1 MQDNELESKEIND
14 IENFDEKSQKDTE
27 EISLASYLKADIALE
42 EVPALKTAQ
51 SCTSF
56 FTLFK
61 ELVRNNLNDFWVK
74 FAILFFFSQDKEKTD
89 WTPQDLA
96 NGLYWLQENHRKRL
110 IWQLSKSGW
119 LNFADGTYKLST
131 FGRSIL
137 TMLVALVQQEKAP
150 DALGA
155 NISSLTL
162 LEMYQNDPTNTLRM
176 FLNELIRI
184 DNEIQ
189 NTLESKSEYLVR
201 KLNRRIRMQFD
212 IAVKSRKHLENLPTN
227 DYNAYRLKQEI
238 HERLSS
244 FHSRLS
250 HVQRVQNDLVARR
263 IILADQSLTQHD
275 INTFL
280 ITSTV
285 DSLAQLGRSAIS
297 PPILIAD
304 VVPQLMIYETEWQI
318 EKERI
323 EEQRRGWSAVEMVDE
338 SKENMVTQSR
348 FLNLVGEVKH
358 RLSRDN
364 SFTIEGF
371 VPYES
376 WSNSCFRFCML
387 SLMESGDIPNQM
399 DFIQKQ
405 SCPRLKIEYP
415 GDEAQAS
422 AAIIND
428 PFSGVKE
435 ITRGIVTQAEE
446 KNDGLY
452 Q

>member
-1 MQDNELESKEIND
+1 MQEKELENKETND
-14 IENFDEKSQKDTE
+14 IENFDEKEQKDTE
-27 EISLASYLKADIALE
+27 EISLSSYLREDIALE
-42 EVPALKTAQ
+42 EVPSLKTAQ
-51 SCTSF
+51 TCTSF
-56 FTLFK
+56 FSLFK
-61 ELVRNNLNDFWVK
+61 ELVRNNLNDFWIK
-74 FAILFFFSQDKEKTD
+74 FAILLYFSQDKDKTE

-96 NGLYWLQENHRKRL
+96 NGLYWLKENHRKRL
-110 IWQLSKSGW
+110 VWQLSKSGW
-119 LNFADGTYKLST
+119 INYTDGTYKLST

-137 TMLVALVQQEKAP
+137 TMLVALTQQEKVP

-201 KLNRRIRMQFD
+201 KLNRRIRAQFD
-212 IAVKSRKHLENLPTN
+212 IAVKSRQHLENLPAN

-238 HERLSS
+238 HEKLSS

-250 HVQRVQNDLVARR
+250 HIQRVQNDLVARR

-285 DSLAQLGRSAIS
+285 DGLAQLGRSAIS
-297 PPILIAD
+297 PPIFIGE

-323 EEQRRGWSAVEMVDE
+323 EEERRGWSIAEMANE
-338 SKENMVTQSR
+338 SEEKWVSHSR

-358 RLSRDN
+358 KLNRDK

-371 VPYES
+371 VPFEN
-376 WSNSCFRFCML
+376 WTTSCFRFCML
-387 SLMESGDIPNQM
+387 SLLESGDIPGQM
-399 DFIQKQ
+399 EFIQQ
-405 SCPRLKIEYP
+405 QTCPKLKVEYP
-415 GDEAQAS
+415 DDEAQAS
-422 AAIIND
+422 AVMLND

-435 ITRGIVTQAEE
+435 ITKGVVTQAEE
-446 KNDGLY
+446 KN
-452 Q
+452 

>member
-1 MQDNELESKEIND
+1 
-14 IENFDEKSQKDTE
+14 
-27 EISLASYLKADIALE
+27 
-42 EVPALKTAQ
+42 
-51 SCTSF
+51 
-56 FTLFK
+56 
-61 ELVRNNLNDFWVK
+61 
-74 FAILFFFSQDKEKTD
+74 
-89 WTPQDLA
+89 
-96 NGLYWLQENHRKRL
+96 
-110 IWQLSKSGW
+110 
-119 LNFADGTYKLST
+119 
-131 FGRSIL
+131 
-137 TMLVALVQQEKAP
+137 MLVALTQQEKVP

-201 KLNRRIRMQFD
+201 KLNRRIRAQFD
-212 IAVKSRKHLENLPTN
+212 IAVKSRQHLENLPAN

-238 HERLSS
+238 HEKLSS

-250 HVQRVQNDLVARR
+250 HIQRVQNDLVARR

-285 DSLAQLGRSAIS
+285 DGLAQLGRSAIS
-297 PPILIAD
+297 PPIFIGE

-323 EEQRRGWSAVEMVDE
+323 EEERRGWSIAEMANE
-338 SKENMVTQSR
+338 SEEKWVSHSR

-358 RLSRDN
+358 KLNRDK

-371 VPYES
+371 VPFEN
-376 WSNSCFRFCML
+376 WTTSCFRFCML
-387 SLMESGDIPNQM
+387 SLLESGDIPGQM
-399 DFIQKQ
+399 EFIQQ
-405 SCPRLKIEYP
+405 QTCPKLKVEYP
-415 GDEAQAS
+415 DDEAQAS
-422 AAIIND
+422 AVMLND

-435 ITRGIVTQAEE
+435 ITKGVVTQAEE
-446 KNDGLY
+446 KN
-452 Q
+452 